1 MVHHLL
7 VPLDTSWEAE
17 SSLAVAAPIARRAGA
32 FITLLHVLEPGA
44 AAPGRSVLVH
54 EHEVQ
59 EYLARM
65 VRWLKGRGVD
75 AARLVRDALPSTS
88 DTIAAVA
95 AETGAD
101 LIVLSSRGAG
111 LAHGTELGR
120 IAREV
125 LVSGTIPFLLVR
137 PFALGREHQFV
148 CRRLLIPLDGS
159 ERAEAALPAAHML
172 AEAFGGEMLL
182 TWVLPA
188 LALEPLRAGS
198 AERSSVTFAERS
210 GDDERFAR
218 RYLDTI
224 MAGLQWG
231 GITVDTLVARGEPA
245 KTLLET
251 ARTQSV
257 DMLVLAT
264 HGRTGNPAVWAGS
277 VASRLVDRSECPVLI
292 VRSPR

>member
-1 MVHHLL
+1 M
-7 VPLDTSWEAE
+7 
-17 SSLAVAAPIARRAGA
+17 
-32 FITLLHVLEPGA
+32 
-44 AAPGRSVLVH
+44 
-54 EHEVQ
+54 
-59 EYLARM
+59 
-65 VRWLKGRGVD
+65 
-75 AARLVRDALPSTS
+75 
-88 DTIAAVA
+88 
-95 AETGAD
+95 
-101 LIVLSSRGAG
+101 IVLSSRGAG